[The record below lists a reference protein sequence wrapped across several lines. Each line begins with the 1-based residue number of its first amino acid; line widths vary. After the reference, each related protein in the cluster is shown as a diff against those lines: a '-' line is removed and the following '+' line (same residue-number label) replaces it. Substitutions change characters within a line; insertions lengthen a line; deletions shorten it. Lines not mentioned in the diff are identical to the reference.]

1 MVRSIG
7 RGFRGALAGAALTC
21 SFNIGCGGAD
31 SKTNDATDAIVQA
44 PQGVPTQMPGPAMTP
59 VQMNPPVTMTP
70 AGAAGTGM
78 PMNGT
83 GGATSVPITM
93 TGTGGA
99 GMPMTGTGGAGMPMT
114 GTGGMSGTM
123 MMPQPTDCGMPPAG
137 ASDKAAQAWML
148 LNETRLA
155 VGSGCMNLVMELAT
169 SAQSHCDYGVMNRG
183 NASCTADA
191 HTEISGCPG
200 FTGMDVQSREI
211 AAGYPRMLAYTE
223 VATTFGNNPVA
234 ALPNWI
240 DTVYHRIPLLD
251 PWTTDM
257 GYGGADGC
265 DVIDIGRG
273 MSMAQQDLVVT
284 YPYDGQTNVPPT
296 WNGLEGP
303 APPAPAGGWPSSYVI
318 NIYAQ
323 GIKVTEHVLTKD
335 GDTTPLD
342 HVFLDINS
350 PEISGLQPYFRNT
363 VFIYGAPF
371 ELNTKYHVKL
381 TGTRTGGD
389 LNKEWSFTT
398 GSMRPFGT

>member
-1 MVRSIG
+1 M
-7 RGFRGALAGAALTC
+7 
-21 SFNIGCGGAD
+21 
-31 SKTNDATDAIVQA
+31 
-44 PQGVPTQMPGPAMTP
+44 
-59 VQMNPPVTMTP
+59 
-70 AGAAGTGM
+70 
-78 PMNGT
+78 
-83 GGATSVPITM
+83 
-93 TGTGGA
+93 
-99 GMPMTGTGGAGMPMT
+99 
-114 GTGGMSGTM
+114 
-123 MMPQPTDCGMPPAG
+123 
-137 ASDKAAQAWML
+137 
-148 LNETRLA
+148 
-155 VGSGCMNLVMELAT
+155 AT
-169 SAQSHCDYGVMNRG
+169 SAVTLQVGSIPSNVSFYG

-223 VATTFGNNPVA
+223 VATTFGSNPVA

-257 GYGGADGC
+257 GYGGADNC

-273 MSMAQQDLVVT
+273 MSTAQQDLVVT
-284 YPYDGQTNVPPT
+284 YPYDGQTNVPPA

-363 VFIYGAPF
+363 VFIYGAAF
-371 ELNTKYHVKL
+371 ELNTKYHVKI

-389 LNKEWSFTT
+389 LNKEWSFTA
-398 GSMRPFGT
+398 GAMRPFGT

>member
-1 MVRSIG
+1 MCGVLAC
-7 RGFRGALAGAALTC
+7 GF
-21 SFNIGCGGAD
+21 SSGCGGSD
-31 SKTNDATDAIVQA
+31 SKANDDSNAVVQA
-44 PQGVPTQMPGPAMTP
+44 PPDMSMQQPAAMNP
-59 VQMNPPVTMTP
+59 AQMNPPVSTMTT
-70 AGAAGTGM
+70 GMAGTG
-78 PMNGT
+78 
-83 GGATSVPITM
+83 A
-93 TGTGGA
+93 
-99 GMPMTGTGGAGMPMT
+99 PMTGTGGAGMPMMT
-114 GTGGMSGTM
+114 GIAGTAAPMTGTGGAGSMPMSGTGGMSGTM
-123 MMPQPTDCGMPPAG
+123 NPMMPQTTDCGMPPAG
-137 ASDKAAQAWML
+137 ASDKAVQAWML

-155 VGSGCMNLVMELAT
+155 TGSGCANLVLELEK
-169 SAQSHCDYGVMNRG
+169 SAQSHCDYGVMNKG

-223 VATTFGNNPVA
+223 VATTFGNNPA
-234 ALPNWI
+234 GALPNWI

-251 PWTTDM
+251 PWTTDF
-257 GYGGADGC
+257 GYGGAAGC

-273 MSMAQQDLVVT
+273 MSTAPQDLVVT

-371 ELNTKYHVKL
+371 ELNTKYHVKIV
-381 TGTRTGGD
+381 GTRTGGD

>member
-1 MVRSIG
+1 MCI
-7 RGFRGALAGAALTC
+7 ALAG
-21 SFNIGCGGAD
+21 SFGAGCGGNGSDASHD
-31 SKTNDATDAIVQA
+31 SGAVVQG
-44 PQGVPTQMPGPAMTP
+44 PDQTMQSPITGVMNNPP
-59 VQMNPPVTMTP
+59 MNPPVSTVPM
-70 AGAAGTGM
+70 GAAGMGAPVT
-78 PMNGT
+78 GT
-83 GGATSVPITM
+83 GGSGMPM
-93 TGTGGA
+93 TGTGGS

-114 GTGGMSGTM
+114 GTGGSGGTM
-123 MMPQPTDCGMPPAG
+123 MNPMTPVTDCGMPPDG
-137 ASDKAAQAWML
+137 ASDNAVQAWML

-155 VGSGCMNLVMELAT
+155 AGSGCMNLVLELAT
-169 SAQSHCDYGVMNRG
+169 SAQKHCDYGVTNRG

-191 HTEISGCPG
+191 HTEIDGCPG
-200 FTGMDVQSREI
+200 FTGKDVQSREI

-251 PWTTDM
+251 PWTADM
-257 GYGGADGC
+257 GYGGADNC

-273 MSMAQQDLVVT
+273 TSTAPQDLIVT
-284 YPYDGQTNVPPT
+284 YPYDGQTNVPPA

-318 NIYAQ
+318 NVYAQ
-323 GIKVTEHVLTKD
+323 GIQVSEHVLTKD
-335 GDTTPLD
+335 GDDTPLD

-350 PEISGLQPYFRNT
+350 PEISGLQPYFHNT

-371 ELNTKYHVKL
+371 ELNTKYRVKVV
-381 TGTRTGGD
+381 GTRTGGD
-389 LNKEWSFTT
+389 LNVEWTFTT